1 MAKDGVFVHNEEDC
15 CITSCGCEL
24 WVFNYSKYKPTITLD
39 LGKVRS
45 MQPYALSG
53 GVDMLVSSV
62 NHVAGDA
69 VAVSNRD
76 LHVIGGMWDL
86 QSHLI

>member
-1 MAKDGVFVHNEEDC
+1 
-15 CITSCGCEL
+15 
-24 WVFNYSKYKPTITLD
+24 
-39 LGKVRS
+39 